1 MYSTIL
7 RDFPIPL
14 RYPNKKTI
22 RSYIRN
28 LCLWLGALLVTTWF
42 NCRFIE
48 TIHWTMIRK
57 PQVHH
62 SVIMLTTYGVLLT
75 SFEKYSILKLQEKKK
90 LMKYLSC
97 LEPIIRCLLLS
108 LLTVYEGILNLLD
121 VSYKSLFKSNLYV
134 GLKFILPSKN
144 PWKICSVNTK
154 EIQNNNCCVQQV
166 GQQMFLWLL

>member
-1 MYSTIL
+1 MFLFQNKWENSPYAYIVKQVHVYSTIL

-22 RSYIRN
+22 RSYIGN
-28 LCLWLGALLVTTWF
+28 LCLWLGALLVTAWF

-90 LMKYLSC
+90 LMKYLF
-97 LEPIIRCLLLS
+97 
-108 LLTVYEGILNLLD
+108 NLPWAH
-121 VSYKSLFKSNLYV
+121 YKMSSSQSTHCV
-134 GLKFILPSKN
+134 WGN
-144 PWKICSVNTK
+144 P
-154 EIQNNNCCVQQV
+154 
-166 GQQMFLWLL
+166 